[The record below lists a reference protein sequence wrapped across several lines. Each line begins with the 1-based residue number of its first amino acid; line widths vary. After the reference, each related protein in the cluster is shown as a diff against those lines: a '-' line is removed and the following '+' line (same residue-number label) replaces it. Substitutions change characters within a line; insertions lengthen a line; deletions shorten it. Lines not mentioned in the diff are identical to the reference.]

1 MDSDEWD
8 EEDEEL
14 NDEDVIPI
22 TNCLFCTKNSKNME
36 KNLCHMSEHHSFFVP
51 DLEFVADLEGMML
64 YLGAKV
70 RK

>member
-1 MDSDEWD
+1 
-8 EEDEEL
+8 
-14 NDEDVIPI
+14 
-22 TNCLFCTKNSKNME
+22 
-36 KNLCHMSEHHSFFVP
+36 MSEHHSFFVP